1 MTIYILILFIIF
13 ILIFSIQQLRTSKER
28 HSSDLFPD
36 ENFKR
41 PDNIDSAKCPQCN
54 KVATSHEEVVKDFG
68 LRRHAGITDAQS
80 WCREC
85 RRDKDGELGEKINRL
100 DLYNENN

>member
-1 MTIYILILFIIF
+1 MTIYVFILFIIF
-13 ILIFSIQQLRTSKER
+13 ILIFIIHQVLGSKEKY
-28 HSSDLFPD
+28 SSDLFPD

-54 KVATSHEEVVKDFG
+54 KIATTHEEVVRDFG

-85 RRDKDGELGEKINRL
+85 RRDKDEELGEKVSRL
-100 DLYNENN
+100 DLFNENN